1 MSDLTVSASDSGSTD
16 SPHES
21 VPKENDSDT
30 KSGDPLPALDARL
43 TALERAVTDGE
54 TDLHTLADTA
64 TLDTRL
70 DDLEA
75 RTTEIE
81 TRLDE
86 LDAAIQSLRGY
97 VGAVRAVNREVER
110 RADAALSAVDRLAD
124 ADDTEQ
130 FGESDETADFELPDS
145 PGDLSTET
153 TDTDDTDDATDGD
166 DASEVDGGDDSAET
180 DTGPRDDFADRV
192 RDLL

>member
-1 MSDLTVSASDSGSTD
+1 MSDFTVSASDADATQSIPESG
-16 SPHES
+16 E
-21 VPKENDSDT
+21 KENYPDT
-30 KSGDPLPALDARL
+30 RSGDRRPALDARL

-54 TDLHTLADTA
+54 TDVHTLADSA
-64 TLDTRL
+64 TMDGRL

-75 RTTEIE
+75 RTSEIE

-110 RADAALSAVDRLAD
+110 RADAALAAVDRLDD
-124 ADDTEQ
+124 ADDAGAVDLDLPDAGDSSEDGIDRTADELPA
-130 FGESDETADFELPDS
+130 DET
-145 PGDLSTET
+145 TET
-153 TDTDDTDDATDGD
+153 PPDAGDG
-166 DASEVDGGDDSAET
+166 S
-180 DTGPRDDFADRV
+180 DFADRV